1 MEAPLAGWR
10 PDVYT
15 RGVRASDRAYLTLR
29 EEIIEGALAP
39 GSVLGEVE
47 QSARLGL
54 SRTPLREAL
63 GRLVADGLAEQSP
76 RRGIVVTAVSLSE
89 ASDLF
94 EVRSALEVL
103 AARRAAENVAHQ
115 PASTGHSP
123 RELLADLAVRF
134 ETATVDLAAGAD
146 PTAYYALT
154 EELDAAIDSAAG
166 NRHLADALRDV
177 RVHLGRLRRLSR
189 DSPGRLA
196 DSAREHAAIARA
208 VATGNPQ
215 LAAATTTVHLQQALT
230 HLLTGAPAATD
241 ATPSP
246 QETTP

>member
-177 RVHLGRLRRLSR
+177 RVHLGRLRRLSQI
-189 DSPGRLA
+189 GRA
-196 DSAREHAAIARA
+196 H
-208 VATGNPQ
+208 V
-215 LAAATTTVHLQQALT
+215 
-230 HLLTGAPAATD
+230 
-241 ATPSP
+241 
-246 QETTP
+246 

>member
-1 MEAPLAGWR
+1 PAEHTGRTQDLSPPPAVVAAGSRRRTRRCDTHYLYTDRFETPRLMEAPLAGWR

-76 RRGIVVTAVSLSE
+76 RRGIV
-89 ASDLF
+89 
-94 EVRSALEVL
+94 VL

-177 RVHLGRLRRLSR
+177 RVHLGRL
-189 DSPGRLA
+189 
-196 DSAREHAAIARA
+196 
-208 VATGNPQ
+208 
-215 LAAATTTVHLQQALT
+215 
-230 HLLTGAPAATD
+230 
-241 ATPSP
+241 
-246 QETTP
+246 